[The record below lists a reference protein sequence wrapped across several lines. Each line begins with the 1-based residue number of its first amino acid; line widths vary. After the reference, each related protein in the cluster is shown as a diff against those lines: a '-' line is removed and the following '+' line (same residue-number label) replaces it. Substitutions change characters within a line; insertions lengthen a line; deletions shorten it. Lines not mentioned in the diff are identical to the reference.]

1 MLVRHCVEASNV
13 SDNSFVIDPL
23 KIRHVTVKAG
33 KIDDMSSYIDPAT
46 HLNLD
51 FTIHKANLC
60 IVSENLERDAKVRFS
75 DQGFEFAVVPGTAF
89 KHLGSIDYTQR
100 LIDMKDS
107 IKKIREE
114 RKKEGCRG

>member
-23 KIRHVTVKAG
+23 KICHVTIKAG
-33 KIDDMSSYIDPAT
+33 KIDDISSFIDPAT

-51 FTIHKANLC
+51 FTIHKANRC
-60 IVSENLERDAKVRFS
+60 IVSENLERGAKVRFS
-75 DQGFEFAVVPGTAF
+75 DQGLEFVVVPENAF

-100 LIDMKDS
+100 LTDMKDS
-107 IKKIREE
+107 IKRLREE
-114 RKKEGCRG
+114 RK